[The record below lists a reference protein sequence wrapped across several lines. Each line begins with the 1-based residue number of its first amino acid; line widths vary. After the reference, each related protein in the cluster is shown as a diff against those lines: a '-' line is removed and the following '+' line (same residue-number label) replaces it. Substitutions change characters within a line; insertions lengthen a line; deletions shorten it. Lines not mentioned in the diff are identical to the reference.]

1 MKPSGLDP
9 TDRKPPTTSFW
20 LAVSALVWKDLASEL
35 RNKEIVSAMFVFSLL
50 VVLIFNFSL
59 DLDKDARENVAAGV
73 LWVTFVFAATLGLN
87 RTFAAEKDRGSLDG
101 LLLAPIDRTAL
112 FFGKLLSTLVFILIV
127 EIIVVPIFS
136 ILYNISLF
144 NPLFLLVLLLG
155 TLGYTVVGIL
165 LAAMAIHTR
174 AREVM
179 LPILLFPVAVP
190 VVIAT
195 VRASAGILSG
205 AEWGLIAGPLNLVI
219 VYDIILF
226 AIAIMTFDYLM
237 EE

>member
-1 MKPSGLDP
+1 
-9 TDRKPPTTSFW
+9 
-20 LAVSALVWKDLASEL
+20 
-35 RNKEIVSAMFVFSLL
+35 MFVFSLL

>member
-1 MKPSGLDP
+1 M
-9 TDRKPPTTSFW
+9 
-20 LAVSALVWKDLASEL
+20 VSEL

-50 VVLIFNFSL
+50 VVLIFNFAL

-73 LWVTFVFAATLGLN
+73 LWVTFVFAATLSLN

-101 LLLAPIDRTAL
+101 LLLAPIDRIAL

-136 ILYNISLF
+136 VLYNISLF
-144 NPLFLLVLLLG
+144 DPLFLLVLLLG

-165 LAAMAIHTR
+165 LAAMTIHTR

-205 AEWGLIAGPLNLVI
+205 AEWGFIAGPVNLVV